1 MDLPWVE
8 SLIQAKFYVTCQCG
22 WKDSTYYCIQ
32 YLDLPF
38 CEVCKTNKHSGHNVL
53 QVSPFMAPNFFL
65 FYLVI
70 FSFFLK
76 VYKASYQVAIKI
88 GEREK

>member
-53 QVSPFMAPNFFL
+53 QVCLSSEAEEE
-65 FYLVI
+65 
-70 FSFFLK
+70 SK
-76 VYKASYQVAIKI
+76 
-88 GEREK
+88 ETEKESQSEL